1 MPLVIGVKFR
11 RNGPLNYYIAGDP
24 PLAAGTQVVAD
35 TGRGPEIGT
44 VVLEAAEVAPSL
56 LPAELKPV
64 ERVAGE
70 EDLRHK
76 LELEAKA
83 PEQVRVAKEH
93 AEALNLELKVVAAT
107 PSFDGQRILFDF
119 SADGRVDFR
128 ELAKDLAGVF
138 QCRVEM
144 RQIYPRDEARLQDGY
159 GPCGRRLCCSSWLKE
174 FVPVSIKHAKE
185 QGLPLNPS
193 RLNGMCGKLK
203 CCLVYENEQYVEVKR
218 TLPKV
223 GATVDLPEGQGVI
236 REINVPKELVMVWLP
251 DIGAMQ
257 AVPAAQLA
265 REDLAT
271 AGVHSGGGG
280 GGGEGGKRR
289 RRRRGGGGGGGEAS
303 GAGDAGGVEGHGGV
317 ESNGGAANGNG
328 NGHGAGLDAHGGDTA

>member
-11 RNGPLNYYIAGDP
+11 RNGPLNYYEADPQQPIAVG
-24 PLAAGTQVVAD
+24 AQVIAE

-44 VVLEAAEVAPSL
+44 VVLEASEVGQNL
-56 LPAELKPV
+56 LPADLRPV
-64 ERVAGE
+64 ERLATA
-70 EDLRHK
+70 EDLQHK
-76 LELEAKA
+76 RDLESKV

-93 AEALNLELKVVAAT
+93 AVERKLELKIVTGT

-138 QCRVEM
+138 HCRVEM
-144 RQIYPRDEARLQDGY
+144 RQIYPRDEARIQDGY

-218 TLPKV
+218 VLPRV
-223 GATVDLPEGQGVI
+223 GATVELPEGEGVV
-236 REINVPKELVMVWLP
+236 REINVPKEQVMVWLP
-251 DIGAMQ
+251 EIGAMQ
-257 AVPAAQLA
+257 TVPAAQLA

-271 AGVHSGGGG
+271 VGGGG
-280 GGGEGGKRR
+280 GGGAKRR
-289 RRRRGGGGGGGEAS
+289 RRKRGGGS
-303 GAGDAGGVEGHGGV
+303 G
-317 ESNGGAANGNG
+317 GGAAP
-328 NGHGAGLDAHGGDTA
+328 GAAPEAGAPEE

>member
-11 RNGPLNYYIAGDP
+11 RNGPLNYYTATEELPLPAGE
-24 PLAAGTQVVAD
+24 QVVAD

-44 VVLEAAEVAPSL
+44 VVLEAGEISQSL
-56 LPAELKPV
+56 LPAELRPV
-64 ERVAGE
+64 DRVATP
-70 EDLRHK
+70 EDLARRQ
-76 LELEAKA
+76 ELEAQA
-83 PEQVRVAKEH
+83 PERVRVAKEH
-93 AEALNLELKVVAAT
+93 AEQLGLELKIVAAT
-107 PSFDGQRILFDF
+107 LAFDGQRVLFDF
-119 SADGRVDFR
+119 SAEGRVDFR
-128 ELAKDLAGVF
+128 ELARDLAGTF

-144 RQIYPRDEARLQDGY
+144 RQIYPRDEARIQDGY

-218 TLPKV
+218 LLPKV
-223 GATVDLPEGQGVI
+223 GATVELPEGTGVV
-236 REINVPKELVMVWLP
+236 RDINVPKEQVMVWLP
-251 DIGAMQ
+251 DTGAMQ

-271 AGVHSGGGG
+271 VGAAIAAGAAS
-280 GGGEGGKRR
+280 KRR
-289 RRRRGGGGGGGEAS
+289 KRKRGGGGGGARPVGEVAEPS
-303 GAGDAGGVEGHGGV
+303 EAAAGADLNEAPMLPGD
-317 ESNGGAANGNG
+317 ESA
-328 NGHGAGLDAHGGDTA
+328 

>member
-11 RNGPLNYYIAGDP
+11 RNGPLNYYTAPEPPDP
-24 PLAAGTQVVAD
+24 PVPAGAHVVAD
-35 TGRGPEIGT
+35 TGRGPEIGS
-44 VVLEAAEVAPSL
+44 VVLEAAEVAANL
-56 LPAELKPV
+56 LPAELRPV
-64 ERVAGE
+64 ERIATA
-70 EDLRHK
+70 EDLARRA
-76 LELEAKA
+76 ELEAQA
-83 PEQVRVAKEH
+83 PERVRVAKEH
-93 AEALNLELKVVAAT
+93 AEELALDLKVFAAT
-107 PSFDGQRILFDF
+107 LSFDGQRILFDF

-144 RQIYPRDEARLQDGY
+144 RQIYPRDEAKLQDGY

-218 TLPKV
+218 VLPKV
-223 GATVDLPEGQGVI
+223 GATVDLPEGSGVV
-236 REINVPKELVMVWLP
+236 REINVPKEQVMVWLP
-251 DIGAMQ
+251 EIGAMQ

-271 AGVHSGGGG
+271 VGAAIAAGGA
-280 GGGEGGKRR
+280 KRR
-289 RRRRGGGGGGGEAS
+289 RRKRGGTG
-303 GAGDAGGVEGHGGV
+303 
-317 ESNGGAANGNG
+317 GGAAPAAVADQADGSASGEAPNGDS
-328 NGHGAGLDAHGGDTA
+328 A